1 MEALVSK
8 RILVTGGA
16 GFLGSKVVERLRN
29 EGCKKVSVFRSSEYD
44 LRKPLETGRLFRE
57 TRPQIVIHLAA
68 VVGGIGANRANP
80 GRLFYENLMMGV
92 EIFEQAGL
100 HNIEKVVAIG
110 AVCAYPKFCPL
121 PFLEEGL

>member
-16 GFLGSKVVERLRN
+16 GFLGSSVVERLRN
-29 EGCKKVSVFRSSEYD
+29 EGCRQVLVFRSSEYD
-44 LRKPLETGRLFRE
+44 LRKPVETAKLFDE

-68 VVGGIGANRANP
+68 IVGGIEANRASP
-80 GRLFYENLMMGV
+80 GRFFYDNLMMGV
-92 EIFEQAGL
+92 EIFEQARL

-110 AVCAYPKFCPL
+110 TVCAYPKFTSV
-121 PFLEEGL
+121 PFRE